1 MVGLVDAKG
10 TVVNSY
16 KYDAFG
22 NIVEAK
28 EQVHNRF
35 KYAGEQFDQITG
47 QYYLRARF
55 YNPVV
60 GRFTQED
67 TYRGDGLN
75 LYSYV
80 QNNPV
85 KYIDPSGY
93 SSIACSGKS
102 NPYTYIYDKKA
113 NRFRDAKTGKF
124 VSVQT
129 VGKALKTK
137 PDEAFFWSGRTNG
150 IGGEAN
156 ARLIAESQNGVT
168 LEKLL
173 DERGIKMPSWDDNN
187 PVTSKVWR
195 DISSS
200 YADQVSGK
208 VRAVIGESL
217 RPGAVWTN
225 DELPKLLLNNNVT
238 EIKIIDPATR
248 VENVIFRR

>member
-1 MVGLVDAKG
+1 VDAAG
-10 TVVNSY
+10 NVVNRY
-16 KYDAFG
+16 QYDAFG
-22 NIVEAK
+22 NTVEAVEK
-28 EQVHNRF
+28 VQNRF
-35 KYAGEQFDQITG
+35 RYAGEQYDAVTG

-80 QNNPV
+80 QNNPI
-85 KYIDPSGY
+85 KYADPSGY
-93 SSIACSGKS
+93 SSVACSGKS
-102 NPYTYIYDKKA
+102 NPYTYIYDDKA

-129 VGKALKTK
+129 VGKTLKTK

-156 ARLIAESQNGVT
+156 ARVIAESQNGVT

-173 DERGIKMPSWDDNN
+173 DERGIKMPAWDDSN
-187 PVTSKVWR
+187 PVTSNVWR

-208 VRAVIGESL
+208 VRGVIGESL
-217 RPGAVWTN
+217 RPGAVWTD
-225 DELPKLLLNNNVT
+225 DELPKLLLNKNVT
-238 EIKIIDPATR
+238 EIKTIDPATR